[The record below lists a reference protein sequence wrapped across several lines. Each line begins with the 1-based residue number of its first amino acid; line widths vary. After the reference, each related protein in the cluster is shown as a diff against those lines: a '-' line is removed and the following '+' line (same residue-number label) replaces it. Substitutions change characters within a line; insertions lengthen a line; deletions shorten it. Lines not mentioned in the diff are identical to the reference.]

1 MAAANGSATPGQL
14 VEIIL
19 RLRENV
25 QMTEV
30 VSQELLMLPTAA
42 VATKFIDFAK
52 QKEAQNRGNPTT
64 SAAISIAE
72 ASGLTVSV
80 SSGSQKHL
88 GSGSSNTSKTKDAV
102 RKPDQRSPI
111 RTPGNNKAAGRREF
125 NKRKRDKDA
134 ADRGRTDSAKKN
146 DNAPA
151 ARGGAETPS
160 KQTGEVPGSNKSPN
174 TKPDKERPKTPS
186 SGKRAPFKGSGGRR

>member
-88 GSGSSNTSKTKDAV
+88 GSGSSNTSKAKDAV

-125 NKRKRDKDA
+125 KRKRDKDA

-186 SGKRAPFKGSGGRR
+186 SGKRAPSKGSGGRK